1 MLIDTH
7 AHLYL
12 KEFEPDLQEVISSAK
27 QKGVGKIL
35 LPNIDS
41 STVSA
46 LNNLCQQ
53 YPDYCFPMMGLH
65 PGSVNQSYK
74 NELEII
80 KDEIDRG
87 SYIAI
92 GEIGI
97 DLYWDSTYLKEQI
110 AAFELQIDWAKE
122 LGLPIV
128 IHARDSF
135 AEIFQ
140 VLDKKNDDRLFGVF
154 HCFTG
159 ELTEVEKILNY
170 NNFMF
175 GIGGILTF
183 KNGGL
188 DKIVK
193 SIPLNK
199 IILETDAPYLAPVP
213 FRGKRNQ
220 SSYVYYVAEKLAE
233 LKEVTLSQIIEQT
246 GENATDLFNLAS
258 E

>member
-12 KEFEPDLQEVISSAK
+12 KEFEADLPEVISAAK
-27 QKGVGKIL
+27 QKGVEKIL

-41 STVSA
+41 TTIDA
-46 LNNLCQQ
+46 LNNMCHQ
-53 YPDYCFPMMGLH
+53 YPEYCYPMMGLH
-65 PGSVNQSYK
+65 PGSVNQDYK
-74 NELEII
+74 KELEII
-80 KDEIDRG
+80 KEEIDRG

-122 LGLPIV
+122 LELPIV

-140 VLDKKNDDRLFGVF
+140 VLDKKIDDKLFGVF

-159 ELTEVEKILNY
+159 EMAEVEKILNY
-170 NNFMF
+170 KNFMF

-183 KNGGL
+183 KNAGL

-193 SIPLNK
+193 DIPLNK
-199 IILETDAPYLAPVP
+199 VILETDAPYLSPVP

-220 SSYVYYVAEKLAE
+220 SSYVHYIAEKLAE
-233 LKEVTLSQIIEQT
+233 INEVTLSQIIEQT
-246 GENATDLFNLAS
+246 GKNATELFNLAS

>member
-12 KEFEPDLQEVISSAK
+12 KEFEADLPEVISAAK

-41 STVSA
+41 TTIST
-46 LNNLCQQ
+46 LNRMCQQ
-53 YPDYCFPMMGLH
+53 YPGYCYPMMGLH
-65 PGSVNQSYK
+65 PGSVNQDCK
-74 NELEII
+74 KELEKI
-80 KDEIDRG
+80 KNEIDRG
-87 SYIAI
+87 NYIAI

-97 DLYWDSTYLKEQI
+97 DLYWDRTYLKEQVS
-110 AAFELQIDWAKE
+110 AFELQIDWAKE

-140 VLDKKNDDRLFGVF
+140 VLDQKIDDRLFGVF

-159 ELTEVEKILNY
+159 EVVEVKKILNY
-170 NNFMF
+170 KNFMF

-183 KNGGL
+183 KNAGL

-193 SIPLNK
+193 HIPLNK
-199 IILETDAPYLAPVP
+199 IVLETDSPYLSPVP

-233 LKEVTLSQIIEQT
+233 INEVPLHQIIEQT
-246 GENATDLFNLAS
+246 GENATELFNLAS

>member
-12 KEFEPDLQEVISSAK
+12 KEFDIDRQQIIEEA
-27 QKGVGKIL
+27 QKSDVNKIL

-41 STVSA
+41 STIKD
-46 LNNLCQQ
+46 LNNMCKQ
-53 YPDYCFPMMGLH
+53 YPNICYPMMGLH
-65 PGSVNQSYK
+65 PGSVNEGYSK
-74 NELEII
+74 ELGII
-80 KDEIDRG
+80 KDEIGARD
-87 SYIAI
+87 YIGI

-97 DLYWDSTYLKEQI
+97 DLYWDRTFLKEQI
-110 AAFELQIDWAKE
+110 EAFKIQIEWAKE
-122 LGLPIV
+122 LKLPIV

-135 AEIFQ
+135 KEIFQ
-140 VLDKKNDDRLFGVF
+140 VLDEKIGNNLSGVF

-159 ELTEVEKILNY
+159 ELDEVEKILGY
-170 NNFMF
+170 KNFMF

-183 KNGGL
+183 KNAGL
-188 DKIVK
+188 DKTVK
-193 SIPLNK
+193 QIPLNK

-220 SSYVYYVAEKLAE
+220 SSYVFYVAEKLAE
-233 LKEVTLSQIIEQT
+233 IKEVTLSQIIEES
-246 GENATDLFNLAS
+246 GKNATELFKLSS

>member
-7 AHLYL
+7 AHIYL
-12 KEFEPDLQEVISSAK
+12 KEFEADLSEVISTAK
-27 QKGVGKIL
+27 ESGVDKIL

-41 STVSA
+41 STIGA
-46 LNNLCQQ
+46 LNNTCQLNPNFC
-53 YPDYCFPMMGLH
+53 YPMMGLH
-65 PGSVNQSYK
+65 PGSINQDYK
-74 NELEII
+74 IELEII
-80 KDEIDRG
+80 KKEIDRG
-87 SYIAI
+87 NYIAI

-97 DLYWDSTYLKEQI
+97 DLYWDRTYIKEQI
-110 AAFELQIDWAKE
+110 IAFELQIDWAKE

-140 VLDKKNDDRLFGVF
+140 VLDKKIDDKLFGVF

-159 ELTEVEKILNY
+159 ELTEVEKILSY
-170 NNFMF
+170 ENFMF

-183 KNGGL
+183 KNAGL
-188 DKIVK
+188 DKTVEH
-193 SIPLNK
+193 IPLNK
-199 IILETDAPYLAPVP
+199 IVLETDAPYLAPVP

-220 SSYVYYVAEKLAE
+220 SAYVKYVAEKLSE
-233 LKEVTLSQIIEQT
+233 INEIPVDQIIKQT
-246 GENATDLFNLAS
+246 GGNAIELFNLAS

>member
-7 AHLYL
+7 SHLYL
-12 KEFEPDLQEVISSAK
+12 KEFEADIQDVISAAK
-27 QKGVGKIL
+27 QKGVEKIL

-41 STVSA
+41 STVNA

-53 YPDYCFPMMGLH
+53 FPNFCYPMMGLH
-65 PGSVNQSYK
+65 PGSVNKDYNK
-74 NELEII
+74 ELEII
-80 KDEIDRG
+80 KDEIDRRDF
-87 SYIAI
+87 IAI

-97 DLYWDSTYLKEQI
+97 DLYWDSTFIKEQV

-135 AEIFQ
+135 EEIFQ
-140 VLDKKNDDRLFGVF
+140 VLDRKIDDRLSGVF

-159 ELTEVEKILNY
+159 QLAEFEKIMSY
-170 NNFMF
+170 RNFMF

-183 KNGGL
+183 KNAGL

-193 SIPLNK
+193 QIPLNK
-199 IILETDAPYLAPVP
+199 IILETDSPYLAPLP
-213 FRGKRNQ
+213 FRGKRNE
-220 SSYVYYVAEKLAE
+220 SAYVHYVAEKLADV
-233 LKEVTLSQIIEQT
+233 KDASISQIIKQT
-246 GENATDLFNLAS
+246 GSNATDLFNLAS

>member
-1 MLIDTH
+1 MLVDTH

-12 KEFEPDLQEVISSAK
+12 KEFEADQQDVILAAK
-27 QKGVGKIL
+27 QKGIAKIL

-41 STVSA
+41 STVGD
-46 LNNLCQQ
+46 LNKMCLQFPN
-53 YPDYCFPMMGLH
+53 YCYPMMGLH
-65 PGSVNQSYK
+65 PGSVNQEYEK
-74 NELEII
+74 ELDII
-80 KDEIDRG
+80 KKELDEG
-87 SYIAI
+87 NYIAI

-97 DLYWDSTYLKEQI
+97 DLYWDSTFLKEQI

-122 LGLPIV
+122 FGLPIV

-140 VLDKKNDDRLFGVF
+140 VLDEKIDDRLFGVF

-159 ELTEVEKILNY
+159 DLAEVEKILNY
-170 NNFMF
+170 KSFLF

-183 KNGGL
+183 KNAGL
-188 DKIVK
+188 DKVVTH
-193 SIPLNK
+193 IPLNK

-213 FRGKRNQ
+213 FRGKRNE
-220 SSYVYYVAEKLAE
+220 SAYVNYVVEKLAE
-233 LKEVTLSQIIEQT
+233 VKGEPTNQIIRQT
-246 GENATDLFNLAS
+246 GINVAELFKLAF

>member
-12 KEFEPDLQEVISSAK
+12 KEFDVDRQQIIEEA
-27 QKGVGKIL
+27 QKRDVKKIL

-41 STVSA
+41 STIRD
-46 LNNLCQQ
+46 LNNMCKQ
-53 YPDYCFPMMGLH
+53 YPNICYPMMGLH
-65 PGSVNQSYK
+65 PGSVNQDYK
-74 NELEII
+74 KELGII
-80 KDEIDRG
+80 KEEIDARN
-87 SYIAI
+87 YIAI

-97 DLYWDSTYLKEQI
+97 DLYWDRTFLKEQI
-110 AAFELQIDWAKE
+110 EAFELQIDWAKE
-122 LGLPIV
+122 LRLPIV

-135 AEIFQ
+135 KEIFQ
-140 VLDKKNDDRLFGVF
+140 VLDEKIDDNLSGVF

-159 ELTEVEKILNY
+159 KLDEVEKILSY
-170 NNFMF
+170 KTFMF

-183 KNGGL
+183 KNAGL

-193 SIPLNK
+193 HIPLNK
-199 IILETDAPYLAPVP
+199 IILETEAPYLAPVP

-220 SSYVYYVAEKLAE
+220 SSYVFYVAEKLAE
-233 LKEVTLSQIIEQT
+233 IKEVTLSRIIEQS
-246 GENATDLFNLAS
+246 GENASELFKLAS

>member
-12 KEFEPDLQEVISSAK
+12 KEFEADLPEVISAAK

-41 STVSA
+41 TTVDA
-46 LNNLCQQ
+46 LNNMCQQ
-53 YPDYCFPMMGLH
+53 YPDYCYPMMGLH
-65 PGSVNQSYK
+65 PGSVNKDYK

-80 KDEIDRG
+80 QEELDRK

-110 AAFELQIDWAKE
+110 TAFELQIDWAKE

-140 VLDKKNDDRLFGVF
+140 VLDKKVDDRLFGVF

-159 ELTEVEKILNY
+159 KLNEVEKILSY

-183 KNGGL
+183 KNAGL
-188 DKIVK
+188 DKIAK
-193 SIPLNK
+193 HIPLKK

-233 LKEVTLSQIIEQT
+233 INQVAISQIIEQT
-246 GENATDLFNLAS
+246 GKNATELFNLAS

>member
-12 KEFEPDLQEVISSAK
+12 KEFDADREQIIVEAK
-27 QKGVGKIL
+27 QKEVKKIL

-41 STVSA
+41 STVGA
-46 LNNLCQQ
+46 LNNMCEQF
-53 YPDYCFPMMGLH
+53 PNYCYPMMGLH
-65 PGSVNQSYK
+65 PGSVNQDYK

-80 KDEIDRG
+80 KKEIDRG
-87 SYIAI
+87 NYIAI

-97 DLYWDSTYLKEQI
+97 DLYWDSTYLNEQI
-110 AAFELQIDWAKE
+110 AAFEFQIDWAKE

-140 VLDKKNDDRLFGVF
+140 VLDKKIDDRLFGVF

-159 ELTEVEKILNY
+159 EFAEVEKILSY
-170 NNFMF
+170 KSFMF

-183 KNGGL
+183 KNAGL

-193 SIPLNK
+193 DIPLNK
-199 IILETDAPYLAPVP
+199 IILETDAPYLSPVP

-233 LKEVTLSQIIEQT
+233 IKAEPINQIIKKT
-246 GENATDLFNLAS
+246 GINATKLFNLVY